1 MTAWTVVR
9 PKPSPFRQWWVLTI
23 RVIVPTVRNGELLIA
38 ISMSVAF
45 TAGLYLP
52 LNRVMAAVVQGSYA
66 QYLMPAIAL
75 QAVFFAAMSAALRS
89 ATDSVR
95 GVNRRFG
102 TLPIPVLTPMAARMS
117 GNIYRCAIALATAIL
132 CGHVIGFRFYRSAE
146 CTVGFCLL
154 VLLIGIAVAL
164 VGDLIGMVSANPEA
178 TTHILLLPQIILMTL
193 SVGFQPAEL
202 YPGWIQPFVR
212 NQMFS
217 QFVYALRAL
226 AGDARGSAARPI
238 WSVAAPALVWL
249 VGISAITWVLYLAV
263 RRRRR

>member
-1 MTAWTVVR
+1 MTASTVAR
-9 PKPSPFRQWWVLTI
+9 PNPSPFRQWWVLTI
-23 RVIVPTVRNGELLIA
+23 RVIAPTVRNGELLIA

-95 GVNRRFG
+95 GINRRFG
-102 TLPIPVLTPMAARMS
+102 AMPIPVMAPMAARMS
-117 GNIYRCAIALATAIL
+117 GNMYRCATALATAMV

-146 CTVGFCLL
+146 YTVGFCLL
-154 VLLIGIAVAL
+154 VLLIGVTVAV
-164 VGDLIGMVSANPEA
+164 VGDLIGLVSANPEA
-178 TTHILLLPQIILMTL
+178 TTHILLLPQITLMTL

-212 NQMFS
+212 NQTFS

-226 AGDARGSAARPI
+226 AGDATGSSARPI
-238 WSVAAPALVWL
+238 WPAVAPALGWL
-249 VGISAITWVLYLAV
+249 VGISAVTGLLYV
-263 RRRRR
+263 VVHRRRR

>member
-1 MTAWTVVR
+1 MTAWTVAR
-9 PKPSPFRQWWVLTI
+9 TNPSPFQQWWVLTI

-38 ISMSVAF
+38 VSMSVAF
-45 TAGLYLP
+45 TAGLYIP

-95 GVNRRFG
+95 GVNRRFR
-102 TLPIPVLTPMAARMS
+102 TLPIPVLAPMAARMS
-117 GNIYRCAIALATAIL
+117 GNVYRCATALATAIL
-132 CGHVIGFRFYRSAE
+132 CGHVIGFRFYRSVE
-146 CTVGFCLL
+146 CTIGFCLL

-178 TTHILLLPQIILMTL
+178 TTHVLLLPQIILMTL

-226 AGDARGSAARPI
+226 AGDAAGSAARPI
-238 WSVAAPALVWL
+238 WSVVGPALVWL
-249 VGISAITWVLYLAV
+249 LGISAITWRLYLAV
-263 RRRRR
+263 HRRLQ

>member
-1 MTAWTVVR
+1 MTALTTAR
-9 PKPSPFRQWWVLTI
+9 PNPSPFRQWWVLTI
-23 RVIVPTVRNGELLIA
+23 RVIAPTVRNGELLIA

-52 LNRVMAAVVQGSYA
+52 LNRIMATVVQGSYA

-89 ATDSVR
+89 ATDSVH
-95 GVNRRFG
+95 GINRRLG
-102 TLPIPVLTPMAARMS
+102 TMPISVMTPMAARMS
-117 GNIYRCAIALATAIL
+117 GNIYRCATALATAIL
-132 CGHVIGFRFYRSAE
+132 CGRVIGFRFYRGAE
-146 CTVGFCLL
+146 YTVGFCLL
-154 VLLIGIAVAL
+154 VLLIGITVAV
-164 VGDLIGMVSANPEA
+164 VGDLIGMASANPEA

-212 NQMFS
+212 NQVFS

-226 AGDARGSAARPI
+226 AGDATGSAASPT
-238 WSVAAPALVWL
+238 WPVVGPALVWL
-249 VGISAITWVLYLAV
+249 IGMLAIAVPLYV
-263 RRRRR
+263 VVRGRRR

>member
-1 MTAWTVVR
+1 MTGWIMVR
-9 PKPSPFRQWWVLTI
+9 PNPSPFQQWWVLTI
-23 RVIVPTVRNGELLIA
+23 RVIAPTIRNGELLIA
-38 ISMSVAF
+38 IAMSVAF

-52 LNRVMAAVVQGSYA
+52 LNRIMATVVHVNYA

-89 ATDSVR
+89 ATDSVH
-95 GVNRRFG
+95 GINRRFG
-102 TLPIPVLTPMAARMS
+102 AMPIPVMAPMAARMS
-117 GNIYRCAIALATAIL
+117 GNIYRCAAALATAIP

-146 CTVGFCLL
+146 YTVGFCLL
-154 VLLIGIAVAL
+154 VLLIGIIVAVLGDL
-164 VGDLIGMVSANPEA
+164 VGMASANPEA

-212 NQMFS
+212 NQVFS

-226 AGDARGSAARPI
+226 AGDATGAAASPS
-238 WSVAAPALVWL
+238 WPVVAPALVWL
-249 VGISAITWVLYLAV
+249 IGMSASAVLLYVVV